1 MTEEQL
7 KITKNKVGLTVF
19 AGIILLVALL
29 IIVGTD
35 EYFFMKTYDLKV
47 YINDAAGLVKG
58 APVLLGGVKI
68 GNVEKI
74 DFQPERQTNNIMV
87 TLKLLRSY
95 QRQITTG
102 TVAEIRGLGILG
114 DKFIHLSIGRSNE
127 SSIPDDGIISFQS
140 NLAVEDVMK
149 SLSPA
154 ASDINVILGNL
165 RVITDSIARGKG
177 TLSNLINTRE
187 STDKLEKVSLRL
199 TSLIES
205 IDSKDGSIGMLIHDK
220 ALYNDMSHTVAELK
234 QVIGDVHSGK
244 GSLGKLVVSDSLYNQ
259 LNDASA
265 QLKTLLQKT
274 QNDTTVVGGVL
285 NDGKLLKNIKTL
297 LTDLNDLIVDIRK
310 NPDKYVKVS
319 VF

>member
-1 MTEEQL
+1 
-7 KITKNKVGLTVF
+7 
-19 AGIILLVALL
+19 
-29 IIVGTD
+29 
-35 EYFFMKTYDLKV
+35 
-47 YINDAAGLVKG
+47 
-58 APVLLGGVKI
+58 
-68 GNVEKI
+68 
-74 DFQPERQTNNIMV
+74 
-87 TLKLLRSY
+87 
-95 QRQITTG
+95 
-102 TVAEIRGLGILG
+102 
-114 DKFIHLSIGRSNE
+114 
-127 SSIPDDGIISFQS
+127 
-140 NLAVEDVMK
+140 
-149 SLSPA
+149 
-154 ASDINVILGNL
+154 
-165 RVITDSIARGKG
+165 
-177 TLSNLINTRE
+177 
-187 STDKLEKVSLRL
+187 LEKVSLRL

>member
-19 AGIILLVALL
+19 AGIILLVVLL
-29 IIVGTD
+29 IIVGSD
-35 EYFFMKTYDLKV
+35 EYFFMKTYDLHV

-74 DFQPERQTNNIMV
+74 DFQPDRQTNNILI
-87 TLKLLRSY
+87 TLKVLRKY
-95 QRQITTG
+95 QNQITTG
-102 TVAEIRGLGILG
+102 TIAEIRGLGILG
-114 DKFIHLSIGRSNE
+114 DKFIHLSIGKQNE
-127 SSIPDDGIISFQS
+127 PPVLDGGILTFQP
-140 NLAVEDVMK
+140 NIGMEDVMK

-154 ASDINVILGNL
+154 ASNINAILGNL
-165 RVITDSIARGKG
+165 QSITDSIANGKG
-177 TLSNLINTRE
+177 TVASLINTRE
-187 STDKLEKVSLRL
+187 STDRLEQISSRL
-199 TSLIES
+199 TNLIAA

-220 ALYNDMSHTVAELK
+220 TLYNNMAHTAAELK
-234 QVIGDVHSGK
+234 EVVGDVHNGK

-265 QLKTLLQKT
+265 ELKTLLQKT
-274 QNDTTVVGGVL
+274 QNDTTVVGGIL

-297 LTDLNDLIVDIRK
+297 LTDLNDLIVDIKK